1 MPWSSPTS
9 TPMLQHVAF
18 LEQFH
23 DLDGKLGVV
32 ATIETLQ
39 VPGHVP
45 GASLLA
51 LSSQHV
57 RDQL

>member
-1 MPWSSPTS
+1 
-9 TPMLQHVAF
+9 MLQHVAF